1 MRTAGRG
8 QAVRVPLYTADI
20 QTRMYVKYAHSRTNA
35 IDRQVRR
42 TKDESEKTR
51 QQILTAARA
60 EFARRGVTRTTLEHI
75 ARTAGVTRGA
85 IYWHFA
91 NKAEL
96 FNAMREQVTLPLV
109 DRTDF
114 ALLEPPDGDPLTGIE
129 RFMHSVAEAVLQDKD
144 TRKTFEILS
153 LKCEYVDELRHEL
166 TRQGRQCSE
175 LLQTLTRRYR
185 DAAAAGTLR
194 ADIDPDLAGME
205 SCAFVIGVV
214 RMSLLCGGRSPMA
227 SRVRDLIAMHVH
239 TRRAVRNSRTV
250 ARRPSFR

>member
-1 MRTAGRG
+1 M
-8 QAVRVPLYTADI
+8 
-20 QTRMYVKYAHSRTNA
+20 
-35 IDRQVRR
+35 RR

-51 QQILTAARA
+51 RQILAAARE

-75 ARTAGVTRGA
+75 ARAAGVTRGA

-129 RFMHSVAEAVLQDKD
+129 CFMQSLAEAVLEDKQ

-153 LKCEYVDELRHEL
+153 LKCEYVDDLRHEL
-166 TRQGRQCSE
+166 GRQARHCAE
-175 LLQTLTRRYR
+175 LLQTLTRHYR
-185 DAAAAGTLR
+185 NAASAGTLR
-194 ADIDPDLAGME
+194 ADIDPDVAAME
-205 SCAFVIGVV
+205 SCAFVIGLM
-214 RMSLLCGGRSPMA
+214 RMSLLCGARSPA
-227 SRVRDLIAMHVH
+227 AGRVRDLIAMHVR
-239 TRRAVRNSRTV
+239 TRRAGSAARTV
-250 ARRPSFR
+250 APRTAIR

>member
-1 MRTAGRG
+1 MLNCCLLHLQ
-8 QAVRVPLYTADI
+8 QAFP
-20 QTRMYVKYAHSRTNA
+20 KH
-35 IDRQVRR
+35 VRR

-51 QQILTAARA
+51 QQILVAARE

-75 ARTAGVTRGA
+75 AHAAGVTRGA

-129 RFMHSVAEAVLQDKD
+129 RFMQSLAEAVLEDRQ

-166 TRQGRQCSE
+166 TRQGKQCGE

-185 DAAAAGTLR
+185 AAAAAGTLR
-194 ADIDPDLAGME
+194 SDVDPELAGME

-227 SRVRDLIAMHVH
+227 ARVRDLIAMHVR
-239 TRRAVRNSRTV
+239 TRRSATNTRTI
-250 ARRPSFR
+250 ARQGAFR